1 MIHFDL
7 ASKTKVI
14 STHFSCLKKD
24 YLYESLN
31 TSTINKELKQFIND
45 NLYEI
50 ITGPPDVIKKLNTR
64 FKRLKSYSDSKIVSG
79 KIRSIFNYQKFS
91 SKRVRLYDAY
101 DLANNLGV
109 RTCLYCNRMYT
120 ITVTK
125 GTKRDEKITRPQF
138 DHFFDQAKNPLL
150 SLSIYNLIP
159 SCTICN
165 SSLKGT
171 KEFNLGSYMHPFIDN
186 YVDQYNY
193 RFIPHD
199 VASILGRKSNLEVE
213 IEIKTSSL
221 IDFGKI
227 KKTSDLFKLSDV
239 MSGHS
244 EELMDLFDIRYKFS
258 QRYFNELFITYK
270 KLGLS
275 YEEVYRIVFGVHFIE
290 DNFNQR
296 PFSKLKKDILK
307 ELNVI

>member
-1 MIHFDL
+1 
-7 ASKTKVI
+7 
-14 STHFSCLKKD
+14 
-24 YLYESLN
+24 
-31 TSTINKELKQFIND
+31 
-45 NLYEI
+45 
-50 ITGPPDVIKKLNTR
+50 
-64 FKRLKSYSDSKIVSG
+64 
-79 KIRSIFNYQKFS
+79 
-91 SKRVRLYDAY
+91 
-101 DLANNLGV
+101 
-109 RTCLYCNRMYT
+109 
-120 ITVTK
+120 
-125 GTKRDEKITRPQF
+125 
-138 DHFFDQAKNPLL
+138 
-150 SLSIYNLIP
+150 
-159 SCTICN
+159 
-165 SSLKGT
+165 
-171 KEFNLGSYMHPFIDN
+171 MHPFIDN